1 MGRATSVV
9 ELSENSI
16 RFRTR
21 AGFDSNAT
29 RQDFQP
35 KFWFAFNVGNCLA
48 GVPSYVIPGAVWVD
62 LSRPLRDLRTDR
74 DDPPAYDDPSKFG
87 GG

>member
-1 MGRATSVV
+1 
-9 ELSENSI
+9 LNSI
-16 RFRTR
+16 PDAR
-21 AGFDSNAT
+21 GFDSNAT

-62 LSRPLRDLRTDR
+62 LSRRFRDLRTDR